1 MKTFIRLS
9 VILMVLSST
18 ILIAQNDLNGWG
30 KSSNYNRKYNPKT
43 FTEIKGEITKIEQ
56 FVHVRGMAPGIQIM
70 VKTGTDTVSVHLGP
84 KWFMDKQNGQFKLV
98 TGDKVE
104 VKGSKV
110 TIRRKPII
118 MAREI
123 TKGGNTL
130 QLRDEKGF
138 PEWAGNGRS

>member
-9 VILMVLSST
+9 VILTVLTST
-18 ILIAQNDLNGWG
+18 VVIAQNELNGWG
-30 KSSNYNRKYNPKT
+30 KNSNYNRKYDTKT

-56 FVHVRGMAPGIQIM
+56 FVHVRGMSPGIHIM
-70 VKTGTDTVSVHLGP
+70 IKTGVDTVSVHLGP
-84 KWFMDKQNGQFKLV
+84 KWFMDKQNAQFKFV

-110 TIRRKPII
+110 TIGRNPVII
-118 MAREI
+118 AREI

-130 QLRDEKGF
+130 KLRDEKGI